1 MSDNPNTRKLT
12 LGDLL
17 SLEDYAEQRAAMR
30 AEAIAHK
37 ARRKVAL
44 GPNMTLLFEDRV
56 TLRYQIHEI
65 LRVER
70 VFEKA
75 GKLEELAAYNPLIPD
90 GSNWKATC
98 LIEFSDVAERKR
110 RLAELGGVEDAIWV
124 QVDGFDQV
132 LAIADE
138 DLERTDD
145 SGKTSAVHFLR
156 FELSAEMRMALK
168 QGAALRMGCDHPRY
182 THTTTVA
189 EDTRQALMADLDYV

>member
-1 MSDNPNTRKLT
+1 MSQSHATQPLT
-12 LGDLL
+12 LSDLL
-17 SLEDYAEQRAAMR
+17 SLEDYAEQRAQLR

-37 ARRKVAL
+37 RRRKVPV
-44 GPNMTLLFEDRV
+44 GPHMTLLFEDRI

-98 LIEFSDVAERKR
+98 LIEYSDVEQRKR
-110 RLAELGGVEDAIWV
+110 ELARLGGIEHRIWV
-124 QVDGFDQV
+124 QVAGFEPV
-132 LAIADE
+132 VAIADE
-138 DLERTDD
+138 DLERTDEG
-145 SGKTSAVHFLR
+145 GKTSAVHFLR

-168 QGAALRMGCDHPRY
+168 QGAALSAGCTHPNY
-182 THTTTVA
+182 THTVA
-189 EDTRQALMADLDYV
+189 VSDDTRQALMADLDYV